1 MSKKEVPHIVIKR
14 LPQYLRMLER
24 LAREGIETISS
35 ANLATQMDFSA
46 AQIRKDL
53 SHFGGFG
60 KQGRGYKVDALCE
73 QLRHILNVDQSWDVA
88 IIGANCVGEAMARDQ
103 NLPERGFRIK
113 MIFDD
118 DDDNIGREI
127 ADLTVQD
134 AAEMVKMIRA
144 EDIQIAILAV
154 LAEEAQQVADQLVE
168 AGIRV
173 ILNCAPI
180 RLTTPEA
187 IRVEGIDAAARMQE
201 MSYYLD

>member
-1 MSKKEVPHIVIKR
+1 
-14 LPQYLRMLER
+14 
-24 LAREGIETISS
+24 
-35 ANLATQMDFSA
+35 
-46 AQIRKDL
+46 
-53 SHFGGFG
+53 
-60 KQGRGYKVDALCE
+60 
-73 QLRHILNVDQSWDVA
+73 
-88 IIGANCVGEAMARDQ
+88 MARDQ

-154 LAEEAQQVADQLVE
+154 LAEEAQQIADQLVE
-168 AGIRV
+168 AGIRA

-187 IRVEGIDAAARMQE
+187 IRIEGIDAAARMQE